1 MPYDAIIVGARC
13 AGSPTAML
21 LARKGR
27 NVLVLERGTF
37 PSDTF
42 STHFVTAPG
51 TALLERWG
59 LLGLLEKRGVPVFD
73 HVLLNVAGNVMN
85 TSDVFGPTK
94 VCSPRRTDL
103 DTTLRDAAVAAGAE
117 VRMGCSVTDVLTD
130 ESRRVIGVRVRD
142 ADGNITEEHA
152 AVVVGADGRTGIVGR
167 SVEPATRDVH
177 EIRGT
182 GLYAYFD
189 DFDYTTEAAATVD
202 GAFVFAF
209 PTGPRSACIGTE
221 IDRKHDDAVRADPEA
236 VFNERVARDP
246 DLAQRVSAATRDGR
260 WHTGDLQDGWFRH
273 AAGPGWALV
282 GDAACLKDPLLGH
295 GITDSFVG
303 AELLSAAIHEGLR
316 ADLDATLMKYDE
328 ALWRHLQPVYEAS
341 RDAALDFEKSGDDLF
356 AAILPAQM
364 LIGEELQM
372 VQAGGPSLDAP

>member
-1 MPYDAIIVGARC
+1 MYDAIIVGGRC

-21 LARKGR
+21 LARHGHR
-27 NVLVLERGTF
+27 VLVLERATF

-59 LLGLLEKRGVPVFD
+59 ALERLEKQDVPVFD
-73 HVLLNVAGNVMN
+73 HILLNVAGNVMN
-85 TSDVFGPTK
+85 TNDLFGPTK

-103 DTTLRDAAVAAGAE
+103 DTTLRDMAVEAGAE
-117 VRMGCSVTDVLTD
+117 VRMGSSVTDVLRDDNDRIT
-130 ESRRVIGVRVRD
+130 GVRVRD
-142 ADGNITEEHA
+142 ADGNVTEESA
-152 AVVVGADGRTGIVGR
+152 TVVVGADGRTGIVGR
-167 SVEPATRDVH
+167 SVKPDSRDEH

-189 DFDYTTEAAATVD
+189 DFDYTSEFAAILD
-202 GAFVFAF
+202 GSFVFAF

-236 VFNERVARDP
+236 VFKERVALDP
-246 DLAQRVSAATRDGR
+246 DLATRVDAATRDGR
-260 WHTGDLQDGWFRH
+260 WHTGDLQEGWFRH
-273 AAGPGWALV
+273 AAGKGWALV

-303 AELLSAAIHEGLR
+303 AELLASAIHEGL
-316 ADLDATLMKYDE
+316 AGDMDAALTKYDD
-328 ALWRHLQPVYEAS
+328 ALWRDLQPIYEAS
-341 RDAALDFEKSGDDLF
+341 RDAAVNFEQSGDGLF
-356 AAILPAQM
+356 EGVMPAQL
-364 LIGEELQM
+364 LILDELAM
-372 VQAGGPSLDAP
+372 VQAGGPTLDG